1 MANPSLDRI
10 TRDLLE
16 ARNRAALR
24 EISALEAALQRHPT
38 VPFLTPYRSKLLSF
52 AQQCRQQA
60 DNNLHLLTLGID
72 DLHDDVRSWTA
83 LVLENVRVAA
93 HLLAGP
99 LLPSSACDQVSVKIL
114 AWLHGTD
121 ARNVLMPPV
130 CCDGDP
136 AVLPL
141 IEFTPIYQFPTLKQE
156 SLLHLPLYF
165 HEFGHVL
172 YAIHKPEMDELVKEL
187 QDFIVSELQ
196 PMSQRNDL
204 RAKRQ
209 RELQM
214 AVGITWYAWTQELFC
229 DAVGLLMS
237 GPAYGYA
244 FSDYLLHLD
253 RGNFS
258 LDRLALAYSSHPII
272 WLRIKFLASRSR
284 SLGHTEMASE
294 LESQWSSIADSLGIV
309 EDYFGY
315 FETTWMQKIESVVDD
330 MLTEASPRPC
340 SSQEALAEKE
350 WSVDASPVLLLNRA
364 WRTARTSPD
373 TFASWEPS
381 ALISFVR

>member
-1 MANPSLDRI
+1 
-10 TRDLLE
+10 LLKG
-16 ARNRAALR
+16 RNRTALR
-24 EISALEAALQRHPT
+24 EITALEAALQRHPT

-60 DNNLHLLTLGID
+60 ESNLDLLNLGID
-72 DLHDDVRSWTA
+72 DLLDDVRSWTA

-93 HLLAGP
+93 QLLAGP
-99 LLPSSACDQVSVKIL
+99 LLRSSACDQASIKII
-114 AWLHGTD
+114 AWLHGSD
-121 ARNVLMPPV
+121 PRSAPMPPV
-130 CCDGDP
+130 CSDGDP

-141 IEFTPIYQFPTLKQE
+141 IGFTPLYQFPTLKQE

-165 HEFGHVL
+165 HEYGHVL

-229 DAVGLLMS
+229 DAVGLLMT
-237 GPAYGYA
+237 GPAYGFA

-253 RGNFS
+253 RGDFS
-258 LDRLALAYSSHPII
+258 IDCSALAYSSHPIT
-272 WLRIKFLASRSR
+272 WLRIKFLVSRAR
-284 SLGHTEMASE
+284 RLGYPEMATE
-294 LESQWSSIADSLGIV
+294 LESHWESVADSLCIL

-315 FETTWMQKIESVVDD
+315 FETEWMSKIELVIDD
-330 MLTEASPRPC
+330 MLTEASPCPC
-340 SSQEALAEKE
+340 SKE
-350 WSVDASPVLLLNRA
+350 DAVADREWVSGGSPALLLNRA
-364 WRTARTSPD
+364 WRTARNSPQSY
-373 TFASWEPS
+373 AAWEPS
-381 ALISFVR
+381 AVSTFVR